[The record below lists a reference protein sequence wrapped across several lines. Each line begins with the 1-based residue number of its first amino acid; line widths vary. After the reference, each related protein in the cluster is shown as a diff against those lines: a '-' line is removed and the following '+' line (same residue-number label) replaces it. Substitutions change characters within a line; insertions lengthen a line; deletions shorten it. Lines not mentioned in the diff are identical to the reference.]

1 MPNIIGEKIHD
12 YVAKQINKRQEAHG
26 SGQDGNPRT
35 PEYISYLNSKTAWVK
50 LASGV
55 SLDDKR
61 VTKENLRGGT
71 AQMPGSTL
79 ATRYVLFNGTSHIE
93 NGYLTQRGTHPT
105 KNNITDYYEGTYNV
119 NALTENSEFGLVPMP
134 GIESAEIKCMNRGS
148 IKRATV
154 KIKCYS
160 PEQFHILD
168 LLYMRIGYTML
179 LEWGN
184 SLYLDNSGKL
194 QEMGFTLVEDPDG
207 FFKQN
212 DSDYFLKQ
220 IIGYREAK
228 CGNYDALLGKVVN
241 FNWQFAQDG
250 SYDITLDLISWGD
263 VVESLKC
270 NITPSLTISQIIKS
284 HYTNPDDVSSDPTND
299 IISSFLYLQK
309 MYLDT
314 NNDMTDLEEQNIS
327 SQDVTMVYDLGGT
340 PTNVNV
346 KSKFVIPPIGGIPV
360 LSWHN
365 SPPFSTHAEALNWVR
380 DIEPTNTIFDVSDE
394 ASLNITAT
402 TNTETYYYI
411 RSYTPPGSLT
421 PTFYAKAKN
430 IVSSPTLQTTTNKKW
445 DVVYIN
451 YNNGIAANNTD
462 IGYYMRLGHF
472 LDFIQQYVIPKDERS
487 HIPIIHID
495 TSWVHNRM
503 FTMPYQVSLDP
514 RVCIVNSGDE
524 NVNTKQYFKELA
536 PYKSTP
542 NAGSAYKEGSAYIMN
557 IYVNHSMLMGKVSS
571 HLDERGNLKLF
582 DFINEI
588 CTELNKALGD
598 INNLEPVID
607 ETSNTLTIIDNSY
620 NEIKKGDAYGLE
632 LYGYNHDFKSS
643 NFVRNFNLKTEIT
656 PEFATMATIGSTAGG
671 YVKGVENTMF
681 SKWNRGIVDRY
692 KEKYTSGDVT
702 SSVNEEDVREK
713 YVKEFWMQREA
724 AFGLNK
730 NSDGAIELDDNIIA
744 KNISTVSEFYK
755 YVNYRIHKD
764 TDGQYASPTNGFI
777 PISLGITMDGISGI
791 KIYNSLAV
799 STRFLPPK
807 YPENLHFIIKGVNHK
822 LSNSDWETSLETV
835 VIAKESQDATR

>member
-1 MPNIIGEKIHD
+1 MPNIIGEPIHD
-12 YVAKQINKRQEAHG
+12 YVAKQINKRQKAHG
-26 SGQDGNPRT
+26 SGQDGTVRT
-35 PEYISYLNSKTAWVK
+35 PEQIAYLNSKTAWVK

-55 SLDDKR
+55 SLDDAR
-61 VTKENLRGGT
+61 VTEEKLRGGT
-71 AQMPGSTL
+71 AKVPGSTL

-105 KNNITDYYEGTYNV
+105 KDNVTDYYTGTYNV

-134 GIESAEIKCMNRGS
+134 GIESAEIKCLNRGS

-160 PEQFHILD
+160 PEQFQILD

-184 SLYLDNSGKL
+184 SLYLSNSKDGTNEL

-207 FFKQN
+207 FFKQHDQYTMLN
-212 DSDYFLKQ
+212 KISQ
-220 IIGYREAK
+220 YREAK
-228 CGNYDALLGKVVN
+228 SGNYDAMLGKVVN
-241 FNWQFAQDG
+241 FSWQFAQDG

-270 NITPSLTISQIIKS
+270 NVTPSLSISNFIKT
-284 HYTNPDDVSSDPTND
+284 HYTNPDDTSSDPAHD
-299 IISSFLYLQK
+299 IISAFLYMQK
-309 MYLDT
+309 VYSDT
-314 NNDMTDLEEQNIS
+314 NNDMTDMEEQNIS

-340 PTNVNV
+340 PTKVNV
-346 KSKFVIPPIGGIPV
+346 KSKFVTPPPGGIPIATTDTATNFA
-360 LSWHN
+360 SYQD
-365 SPPFSTHAEALNWVR
+365 ALNWVNSL
-380 DIEPTNTIFDVSDE
+380 DNVSTPVD
-394 ASLNITAT
+394 AGNFNSFTSQVGT
-402 TNTETYYYI
+402 QYYI
-411 RSYTPPGSLT
+411 YNTTYAGSNYT
-421 PTFYAKAKN
+421 AIVQN
-430 IVSSPTLQTTTNKKW
+430 ISSTTALQTTTNKKW

-472 LDFIQQYVIPKDERS
+472 LDFIQQYVIPKEERTNS
-487 HIPIIHID
+487 PLIKID
-495 TSWVHNRM
+495 TTRSTNRM

-514 RVCIVNSGDE
+514 RVCIVNSGKE
-524 NVNTKQYFKELA
+524 NVNTKQYFNELA

-542 NAGSAYKEGSAYIMN
+542 DEGSTYKEGSAYIMN
-557 IYVNHSMLMGKVSS
+557 IYVNHNMLMGKVSS
-571 HLDERGNLKLF
+571 HLDEHGNLKLF

-607 ETSNTLTIIDNSY
+607 ETTNTLTIIDNSY

-656 PEFATMATIGSTAGG
+656 PDFATMATIGSTAGG

-724 AFGLNK
+724 AFGLTK
-730 NSDGAIELDDNIIA
+730 NSNGEIELNDNIIE

-764 TDGQYASPTNGFI
+764 TDGKYASPTNGFI
-777 PISLGITMDGISGI
+777 PVSLGITMDGISGI

-799 STRFLPPK
+799 ATRFLPPK
-807 YPENLHFIIKGVNHK
+807 YPENMHFIIKGVNHK
-822 LSNSDWETSLETV
+822 LSNSDWETSIETV
-835 VIAKESQDATR
+835 VIAKES